1 MQDLLPVALPLFF
14 SNNNRERL
22 FVTSRPSYLQMRAS
36 SQKCTMQPPVLQMQQ
51 HTMAAQAFLRAR
63 NRYFIHPSSISEALF
78 SPCVGVCTRA
88 GIYSQSSPPPE
99 AELIHLCSGKAGTNA
114 HIQPSQLSPSLSHT
128 HAHTFCLCKHTDRS
142 VFPHHPLPT
151 RQGPSSPAPH
161 SPIWILLGKLA
172 PNTAPRK
179 LVQKKAKMCCIFPFA
194 LAKKKPS
201 SKHRFDFSPAL
212 LSLAAS
218 PASPALRLRDA
229 RLPRSGSSAETAA
242 EQRLAAGLTEPRE
255 KEREPAPHPHP
266 SPATHNAH
274 AHAHAGR
281 FHPAPSPAPS
291 WSSAAGYRIPPGP
304 GSAPGGPASGL

>member
-1 MQDLLPVALPLFF
+1 MQAFIPNLPLPPKP
-14 SNNNRERL
+14 NR
-22 FVTSRPSYLQMRAS
+22 
-36 SQKCTMQPPVLQMQQ
+36 
-51 HTMAAQAFLRAR
+51 
-63 NRYFIHPSSISEALF
+63 SISAPAKLVPTHTSSPRSSAPRSLTHIHTHFAFASTRTGQF
-78 SPCVGVCTRA
+78 SPT
-88 GIYSQSSPPPE
+88 IPSP
-99 AELIHLCSGKAGTNA
+99 
-114 HIQPSQLSPSLSHT
+114 
-128 HAHTFCLCKHTDRS
+128 
-142 VFPHHPLPT
+142 PLPT
-151 RQGPSSPAPH
+151 RQGPSSPAQH

-304 GSAPGGPASGL
+304 GSSPGGPASGL